1 MSVTGMLRRLCCHHV
16 TGSSAILRYLQVS
29 PPSGGMLVK
38 KADWR
43 GVRPPTARSVGTEC
57 HLNERLYIFAAE
69 DFRYR
74 AGAT

>member
-1 MSVTGMLRRLCCHHV
+1 
-16 TGSSAILRYLQVS
+16 
-29 PPSGGMLVK
+29 MLVK
-38 KADWR
+38 KAGWR
-43 GVRPPTARSVGTEC
+43 TARSVGTEC